1 MKSEECMEEDVKGT
15 AVAKLEVM
23 SQAFLG
29 WGGNEEK
36 HKEHYSG

>member
-15 AVAKLEVM
+15 TVTKLAVM
-23 SQAFLG
+23 SQPFLG

-36 HKEHYSG
+36 HK